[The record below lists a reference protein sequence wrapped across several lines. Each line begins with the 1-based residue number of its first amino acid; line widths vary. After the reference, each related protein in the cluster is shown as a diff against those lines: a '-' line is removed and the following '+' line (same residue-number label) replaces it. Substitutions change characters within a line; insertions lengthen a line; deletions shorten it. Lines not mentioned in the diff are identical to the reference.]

1 MSMRLQV
8 IVSESE
14 VARARSC
21 AEAEGVNLSEWVRR
35 ALALAEKAQSPRGI
49 DEKLAALR
57 RLSDIPDAE
66 RGPAPAIE
74 QMLQEVNSRYDGTPG
89 L

>member
-1 MSMRLQV
+1 MSIRLQV

-14 VARARSC
+14 AARARSC

-35 ALALAEKAQSPRGI
+35 AMALAEKAQSPRGI

-74 QMLQEVNSRYDGTPG
+74 QMLQEINSRYEGTPG

>member
-14 VARARSC
+14 VARARRC

-35 ALALAEKAQSPRGI
+35 AMALAEKAQSPCGAN
-49 DEKLAALR
+49 EKLAALR

-66 RGPAPAIE
+66 RGPAPPIE
-74 QMLQEVNSRYDGTPG
+74 QMLQEINSRYEGKPG